1 MDTKSLEAVATSV
14 RSLSI
19 DAIQAANSGH
29 PGLPLGAAEL
39 AAVLYGEILKHNPA
53 NSGWKDRDRFILS
66 AGHGSMMDYSILHL
80 AGYKVTLDD
89 IKSFRQAGSI
99 CPGHPEFG
107 MTDGI
112 EATTGPLGQGIAM
125 AVGMAVAEKM
135 LAGKF
140 NTKKHKIV
148 DHYTY
153 TLVGEGCLMEGIS
166 SEACSFAGTQKLG
179 KLIAF
184 YDRNKIT
191 IDGSSNCTF
200 EEDVKKRYEAYG
212 WQVQEGSMYDM
223 ENIVTLVKKA
233 KADDRPSLIIL
244 DSIIGKYSPAAGTSK
259 AHGAPLGKEGII
271 ETRKALGIPLD
282 KDFYVVPNAYDYFNA
297 KKSTFAQYENDWNAK
312 FSAWSKENSELA
324 KEWDAYWSG
333 KITADIKMP
342 EYKVGDKLA
351 TRAASG
357 AILATM
363 GNRYENLVGGSAD
376 LQGPNA
382 TNLESKDFT
391 SANPAGRYIRFG
403 IREFSMAAIS
413 NGIALHGGLRPF
425 CATFMVFA
433 DYLRPALRLT
443 ALQHLPVIFIL
454 THDSILIGEDGPTHQ
469 PIETVSALR
478 AIPNVQVLR
487 PGDAQE
493 TVIAW
498 QMAIESTD
506 HPVCLSLTRQGV
518 PVYEK
523 EDPDWK
529 NTIKC
534 GAYIVEKGS
543 DNPEVTILATG
554 SEVSMALEAV
564 KISNKK
570 VRVVSVLDREL
581 FRSQPDTIKETLL
594 GKCRTVI
601 AEAGTRMGWEGF
613 VSSDKDLFCVDR
625 FGLSAP
631 GNKVAEELH
640 YTAKDLAKLL

>member
-19 DAIQAANSGH
+19 DAIQTANSGH
-29 PGLPLGAAEL
+29 PGIPLGAAEL

-53 NSGWKDRDRFILS
+53 NSKWKNRDRFILS
-66 AGHGSMMDYSILHL
+66 AGHGSMMDYSILYL
-80 AGYKVTLDD
+80 AGYDVSLDD
-89 IKSFRQAGSI
+89 IKSFRQVGSK

-107 MTDGI
+107 VTDGI
-112 EATTGPLGQGIAM
+112 EATTGPLGQGIGM
-125 AVGMAVAEKM
+125 AVGLAVAEKM

-140 NTKKHKIV
+140 NTQEHKII

-153 TLVGEGCLMEGIS
+153 TFVGEGCLMEGIS
-166 SEACSFAGTQKLG
+166 SEASSFAGTQKLG

-191 IDGSSNCTF
+191 IDGNSSCTF

-212 WQVQEGSMYDM
+212 WHVQEGSMYDM
-223 ENIVTLVKKA
+223 QNIMTLVNNAKK
-233 KADDRPSLIIL
+233 DERPSLIIL
-244 DSIIGKYSPAAGTSK
+244 DSIIGKYSPVAGSAK

-271 ETRKALGIPLD
+271 ATRKALGIPLD
-282 KDFYVVPNAYDYFNA
+282 KDFYVVPEAYNYFKN
-297 KKSTFAQYENDWNAK
+297 KKSIFAQYEKEWNDE
-312 FSAWSKENSELA
+312 FSIWSKENPALA
-324 KEWDAYWSG
+324 KDWDAYWSG
-333 KITADIKMP
+333 KSICDIKDV

-357 AILATM
+357 ACLSVM
-363 GNRYENLVGGSAD
+363 GKKYENLVGGSAD

-382 TNLESKDFT
+382 TNLDATDFT
-391 SANPAGRYIRFG
+391 PENPSGRYIRFG
-403 IREFSMAAIS
+403 IREFAMTAIS

-433 DYLRPALRLT
+433 DYLRPALRLS
-443 ALQHLPVIFIL
+443 ALQNLPVIFIL

-498 QMAIESTD
+498 KLAMQSTD
-506 HPVCLSLTRQGV
+506 HPVCLSLTRQGIS
-518 PVYEK
+518 VYEK

-529 NTIKC
+529 NTIAC
-534 GAYIVEKGS
+534 GAYIVKKGS
-543 DNPEVTILATG
+543 TNPDITILATG
-554 SEVSMALEAV
+554 SEVSMALEAAA
-564 KISNKK
+564 ISTKK

-581 FRSQPDTIKETLL
+581 FRKQPDVIKKTLI
-594 GKCRTVI
+594 GSGRTVV

-613 VSSDKDLFCVDR
+613 VSSSKDLFCIDQ

-631 GNKVAEELH
+631 GNKVAETLN
-640 YTAKDLAKLL
+640 YTAKELAKLL